1 MQLYYFEIGNT
12 LKLSV
17 VDIEYRLLDH
27 LVAQMTITG
36 FKTCFQW
43 EVEQEKIQDKWGEI
57 PFKEIR
63 TSRELVEK

>member
-17 VDIEYRLLDH
+17 FDIEYRLLDH

-36 FKTCFQW
+36 FKTCFLWDFLYKTRSILRDHQ
-43 EVEQEKIQDKWGEI
+43 INFDCYEI
-57 PFKEIR
+57 
-63 TSRELVEK
+63 LVVAI